1 MKISKLGP
9 ISHFLS
15 PVSCD
20 SLVLQGLRCEWG
32 AGLLNLV
39 LSLSLSR
46 TGHWKLTWH
55 LMAKNSQRIWKK
67 NVALHKDGVGY
78 KKIAKTLK
86 LSCST
91 VAKTIQRFNRTGST
105 QNRPRHGRPKKL
117 SARAQRHIQRLCLG
131 NRRMNAASIAAEV
144 EGVGGQPVSAQ
155 TIRRTLHQIGMHFCH
170 PRRKPLLK
178 MMHKKARKQ
187 FAEDKQTKG
196 MDYWKHVLWS
206 DETKLNLFG
215 SDGVKCVWRQPGEE
229 YKDKCVLPT
238 VKHGGGSVMV
248 WGCMSAAGTGE
259 LQFIEGTMNANMYCD
274 ILKQSMIPYLRRLG
288 CRAVFQHDND
298 PKHTSKMT
306 TALLMKLR
314 VKVMDWPSMSPDLN
328 PIEHLWGILKRK
340 VEERK
345 VSNILQWL
353 QWQPVKLWWTQC
365 PRGLRQCW
373 KIMVATQN
381 IDTLGPIWTFSLRG
395 VLTFVASGLD
405 INGCVLSY
413 FEGTANLHCFT
424 SCTLTTLHCSKVSF
438 LQCCHMKRYNKIFT
452 KMWGVYSLLWD
463 TVPCVTTHLPVGT
476 R

>member
-1 MKISKLGP
+1 MGSRSVKFGVIALT
-9 ISHFLS
+9 LS
-15 PVSCD
+15 YW
-20 SLVLQGLRCEWG
+20 SLEVQHGTSWQRTLWG
-32 AGLLNLV
+32 
-39 LSLSLSR
+39 SE
-46 TGHWKLTWH
+46 K
-55 LMAKNSQRIWKK
+55 RI
-67 NVALHKDGVGY
+67 VALHKDGIGY

-86 LSCST
+86 LSCSM

-131 NRRMNAASIAAEV
+131 NRRMSAASIAAEV

-155 TIRRTLHQIGMHFCH
+155 TIRRTLHQIGLHGCR

-187 FAEDKQTKG
+187 FAEDKQTKD
-196 MDYWKHVLWS
+196 MDYWNHVLWS
-206 DETKLNLFG
+206 DETKINLFG
-215 SDGVKCVWRQPGEE
+215 SDGVKRVWRQPGEE

-274 ILKQSMIPYLRRLG
+274 ILKKRLG
-288 CRAVFQHDND
+288 RRAVFQHDND
-298 PKHTSKMT
+298 PKHTSKT
-306 TALLMKLR
+306 LR

-328 PIEHLWGILKRK
+328 PIEHLWGILKWK
-340 VEERK
+340 VEECK

-353 QWQPVKLWWTQC
+353 QWQPVKLWWTPC

-381 IDTLGPIWTFSLRG
+381 IDTLGSIWTFSLRG

-413 FEGTANLHCFT
+413 FEGTANLHCYT
-424 SCTLTTLHCSKVSF
+424 SCTLTTLHCSKV
-438 LQCCHMKRYNKIFT
+438 
-452 KMWGVYSLLWD
+452 
-463 TVPCVTTHLPVGT
+463 
-476 R
+476 